1 MQVQKFENEKV
12 VAYVHYNNLP
22 TKEDL
27 EEACMIFMRKAMQE
41 LKEKEEKK
49 EHGKQRVTGNE
60 L

>member
-41 LKEKEEKK
+41 LKEKEDQK
-49 EHGKQRVTGNE
+49 RA
-60 L
+60 